1 MRRGAVDLCEYKA
14 KRCDMNRLAL
24 AVASVTVFFLFCGVL
39 SPAPAHY
46 PEEVPS
52 AAIHNSS
59 PGSNMEVIR
68 HDEGFDRESC
78 EIRCRSIYGI
88 PPYGEEQWAGGGGG
102 GGMGSSRYLIIAHCI
117 EQCNKR
123 FWKEFDENMR
133 ELDGSSRR

>member
-1 MRRGAVDLCEYKA
+1 
-14 KRCDMNRLAL
+14 MNRLAL
-24 AVASVTVFFLFCGVL
+24 AVVSVTIFFLFCGVL
-39 SPAPAHY
+39 YSAPAQS

-52 AAIHNSS
+52 AAIRNTS

-68 HDEGFDRESC
+68 HDEGFDRETC

-102 GGMGSSRYLIIAHCI
+102 MGGSRYLIIAHCI

-123 FWKEFDENMR
+123 FWKEFDKKMR
-133 ELDGSSRR
+133 ELDRSLSR

>member
-1 MRRGAVDLCEYKA
+1 
-14 KRCDMNRLAL
+14 MNRLAL
-24 AVASVTVFFLFCGVL
+24 AVVSVTIFFLFCGVL
-39 SPAPAHY
+39 YPAPAHS

-68 HDEGFDRESC
+68 HDEGFDRETC

-102 GGMGSSRYLIIAHCI
+102 MGSGSRYLIIAHCI

-123 FWKEFDENMR
+123 FWREFDAKMR
-133 ELDGSSRR
+133 ELDKPLSR